1 MTVPHTLD
9 RLQGQYGELLVLCDS
24 IESIADSIAGR
35 VDRELFLSVAEKIS
49 SLSVAQTSELPRWD
63 ETGPWKS
70 SPGIA
75 EALRSAAIGRSAFSW
90 QAIESM
96 LRTLLEGL
104 RLHVAKEQAMI
115 EALKR
120 SRRPN

>member
-1 MTVPHTLD
+1 MPYTLD
-9 RLQGQYGELLVLCDS
+9 CLQDQYGELLALCDA
-24 IESIADSIAGR
+24 IESIAGSIAGR
-35 VDRELFLSVAEKIS
+35 VDRELFLSVAERIS
-49 SLSVAQTSELPRWD
+49 SLSLAQTSELPRWD
-63 ETGPWKS
+63 ETSPWKP

-75 EALRSAAIGRSAFSW
+75 EALRSAAMGRSAFSW

-115 EALKR
+115 EAMKP
-120 SRRPN
+120 SKRPN

>member
-1 MTVPHTLD
+1 MPHTLD
-9 RLQGQYGELLVLCDS
+9 RLQDQYGELLALCDA

-49 SLSVAQTSELPRWD
+49 SLRLAQTSELPRWD
-63 ETGPWKS
+63 ETGLWRC
-70 SPGIA
+70 SPDIA
-75 EALRSAAIGRSAFSW
+75 EALRSAAMGRSAFSW

-115 EALKR
+115 EAMKR
-120 SRRPN
+120 SKRPN

>member
-9 RLQGQYGELLVLCDS
+9 RLQDQYGELLALCDA
-24 IESIADSIAGR
+24 IDSIADSIAGR
-35 VDRELFLSVAEKIS
+35 VDRDNFLSVADRIS
-49 SLSVAQTSELPRWD
+49 SLRPAQTSELPHWD
-63 ETGPWKS
+63 EASLWKS

-75 EALRSAAIGRSAFSW
+75 EALRSAAMGRSAFSW

-96 LRTLLEGL
+96 LRSLLEGL

-115 EALKR
+115 EAMKR
-120 SRRPN
+120 SKRPN